1 MGGGGNRKR
10 ILGQERHLFHP
21 FGNMAA
27 PARFDNN
34 PSSIEASGK
43 DSPFGGRGGGN
54 LVVDAQLPN
63 EHVGNLG
70 GCTACPVG
78 SQLCHRR
85 DAFCTATRR
94 SVVENVN
101 ARWYAPNE
109 RTVVVDIA
117 DTSPGVPE
125 YGKNRI
131 IGIDGKDLLFFNRG
145 DRLACSIQACFWRS
159 DGDGG
164 V

>member
-1 MGGGGNRKR
+1 MQYCSRTWEVRARGRAF
-10 ILGQERHLFHP
+10 LGQERHFVHP

-43 DSPFGGRGGGN
+43 DSPFGGRGGGD
-54 LVVDAQLPN
+54 LVVDAQLPD

-78 SQLCHRR
+78 SQFRPRR
-85 DAFCTATRR
+85 DTFCMATCR
-94 SVVENVN
+94 SVVKNVN
-101 ARWYAPNE
+101 AWWYAPND

-117 DTSPGVPE
+117 DT
-125 YGKNRI
+125 
-131 IGIDGKDLLFFNRG
+131 
-145 DRLACSIQACFWRS
+145 
-159 DGDGG
+159 
-164 V
+164 

>member
-1 MGGGGNRKR
+1 MCMRVLANAAGIGQVSLKVQCVWCGLRAGDTCLRLGGAILLKNMGGEGKRKGIFGPR
-10 ILGQERHLFHP
+10 AHLFHP

-78 SQLCHRR
+78 SQFRPRR
-85 DAFCTATRR
+85 DTFCMATCR
-94 SVVENVN
+94 SVVKNVN
-101 ARWYAPNE
+101 AWWYAPND

-117 DTSPGVPE
+117 DT
-125 YGKNRI
+125 
-131 IGIDGKDLLFFNRG
+131 
-145 DRLACSIQACFWRS
+145 
-159 DGDGG
+159 
-164 V
+164 